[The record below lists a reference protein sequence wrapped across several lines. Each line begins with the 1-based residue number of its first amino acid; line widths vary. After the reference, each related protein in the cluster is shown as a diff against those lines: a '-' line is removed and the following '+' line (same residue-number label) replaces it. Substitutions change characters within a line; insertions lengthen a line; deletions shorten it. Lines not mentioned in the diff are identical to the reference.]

1 MTEFLEYEI
10 GGFSVVMLLSA
21 VIVAVICLAA
31 VKVILG
37 VVDRALG
44 KTRLDPALKKM
55 TRVALKTL
63 LLFIAVLVVLGYL
76 NIPVTSLVAVLSVVG
91 VAVSLSVQNFL
102 ANVIGGLQLI
112 ASRPFKE
119 GDFVEMGGCS
129 GTVHDIGLF
138 YTKLHTGD
146 KKLVQIPNS
155 AIVSANITNYS
166 CEPARR
172 VDISVTASYDAPT
185 DRVREVLLRLAAE
198 HPCALTDPA
207 PASHVSAYNSS
218 DIAYTLRVWCANDD
232 YWTVYNDLMDQIKP
246 AFDKEGI
253 EMSYP
258 HVNVHMVEE

>member
-10 GGFSVVMLLSA
+10 GGFSVVMLISA
-21 VIVAVICLAA
+21 VIVAILCLAA

-37 VVDRALG
+37 IVDRALG
-44 KTRLDPALKKM
+44 KSRLDPTLKKLACI
-55 TRVALKTL
+55 TLKAL

-112 ASRPFKE
+112 ASRPFTE

-166 CEPARR
+166 CEPNRR
-172 VDISVTASYDAPT
+172 VDISVSASYDDSV
-185 DRVREVLLRLAAE
+185 DRVREILVRLAEE
-198 HPCALTDPA
+198 HPLVLADPA
-207 PASHVSAYNSS
+207 PASHVSAYSS
-218 DIAYTLRVWCANDD
+218 NDIAYSLRVWCANGD

-246 AFDKEGI
+246 AFDREGI
-253 EMSYP
+253 TMSYP
-258 HVNVHMVEE
+258 HVNVHMVEQ

>member
-21 VIVAVICLAA
+21 VLVAVICLA
-31 VKVILG
+31 VIKCILG

-44 KTRLDPALKKM
+44 KSHLDPALKKLAHI
-55 TRVALKTL
+55 ALKAL

-91 VAVSLSVQNFL
+91 VAVSLAVQNFL

-119 GDFVEMGGCS
+119 GDYVDMGGCS
-129 GTVHDIGLF
+129 GTVMDIGLF
-138 YTKLHTGD
+138 YTKMNTPD
-146 KKLVQIPNS
+146 NKLVQIPNS

-166 CEPARR
+166 SEAARR
-172 VDISVTASYDAPT
+172 VDIAVSASYDAPIEQ
-185 DRVREVLLRLAAE
+185 VREVLLRLAAE
-198 HPCALTDPA
+198 HPCALADPA
-207 PASHVSAYNSS
+207 PVSHVSAYNSN
-218 DIAYTLRVWCANDD
+218 DIAYVLRVWCANDD
-232 YWTVYNDLMDQIKP
+232 YWTVYFDLMDQVKP

-253 EMSYP
+253 AMSYP
-258 HVNVHMVEE
+258 HVNVHMVEK